1 MIISPSLLNAGILN
15 LSDTLKDIQEAGA
28 SYLHIDV
35 MDGHFVPNLSFGPGT
50 IRDLKKMTPLVLDVH
65 LMIQKPEYMIKS
77 FLEAK
82 CDILTIHIESTQHIY
97 YVLQKIKESGCK
109 AGVAINPGTSVE
121 IVYPVLNIVD
131 QVLVMTINPG
141 RSNQVF
147 IEDALEKVSLLKKYK
162 DDKKLSYDI
171 EVDGNITNK
180 NLASCLKAGANVIVS
195 GGYIFNGE
203 KSKEQIRAMLEIENE
218 YKTFL

>member
-1 MIISPSLLNAGILN
+1 M
-15 LSDTLKDIQEAGA
+15 
-28 SYLHIDV
+28 
-35 MDGHFVPNLSFGPGT
+35 
-50 IRDLKKMTPLVLDVH
+50 
-65 LMIQKPEYMIKS
+65 
-77 FLEAK
+77 
-82 CDILTIHIESTQHIY
+82 
-97 YVLQKIKESGCK
+97 
-109 AGVAINPGTSVE
+109 
-121 IVYPVLNIVD
+121 VYPVLNIVD